1 MTAEEL
7 LDAHNLPPELQ
18 WVAEHYRLNP
28 NDPVYL
34 LIAWHWHRV
43 KSSEDTLQAAIV
55 EMKTALDAR
64 VEALT
69 DSADAIA
76 GVNTVLNQVQQEMT
90 NRPEILGKELETQLR
105 QPVADAVA
113 RLQAMEKSL
122 GPAARSFRTAQ
133 RRQVLATLLV
143 GITLGVL
150 GTLVLFHT

>member
-1 MTAEEL
+1 MTPEEL
-7 LDAHNLPPELQ
+7 LDADNLPPELQ

-64 VEALT
+64 IEALT